1 MEHIVLIINNILPII
16 FLIGCIIYWVYYLY
30 KEFKKEKDRKFKEI
44 LWGLSLSTITL
55 VIYIFILIKKY

>member
-30 KEFKKEKDRKFKEI
+30 EEFKKNRKFKEN
-44 LWGLSLSTITL
+44 LWKLFLVIITL
-55 VIYIFILIKKY
+55 VIYIFVLIKKY